1 MFAHRL
7 ETTINQ
13 KGILRLE
20 ALPFKQGDKVEIII
34 IKRDDAALQQEQRT
48 VGEYVGKIKM
58 ADDFTAPLP
67 DSFWLGESC

>member
-1 MFAHRL
+1 MHC
-7 ETTINQ
+7 
-13 KGILRLE
+13 LE

-34 IKRDDAALQQEQRT
+34 KQDDAALQQKQRT
-48 VGEYVGKIKM
+48 VGEYMGKIWM